1 MKAIPWLWTVV
12 LCVPLAVVGC
22 KGSEQTNSAGK
33 QYPVKGKVV
42 AVDPAKPSVKL
53 DHEEIPELNMKAMEM
68 DYPVENAKVLDG
80 IKVGDQV
87 QGHLKVESGKYLITH
102 LEKR

>member
-12 LCVPLAVVGC
+12 LFVPLAVAGC
-22 KGSEQTNSAGK
+22 TGSDQKNSAGK
-33 QYPVKGKVV
+33 QYPIKGKVV
-42 AVDPAKPSVKL
+42 AVDTGKPSVKL
-53 DHEEIPELNMKAMEM
+53 DHEEIPELKMKAMEM
-68 DYPVENAKVLDG
+68 NYAAENAKVLEG

-87 QGHLKVESGKYLITH
+87 QGQLKVESGKYIITH